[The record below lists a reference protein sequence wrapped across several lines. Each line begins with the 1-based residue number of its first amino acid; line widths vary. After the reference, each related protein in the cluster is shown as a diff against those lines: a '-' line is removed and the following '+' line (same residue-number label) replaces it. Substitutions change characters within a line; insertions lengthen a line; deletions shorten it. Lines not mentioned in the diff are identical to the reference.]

1 MTMKIITLRIAALS
15 CLLLALSC
23 AYGAD
28 EDQPVPLRAEITGAL
43 PMTGLVF
50 WSTSEHPMSLAISME
65 FSYLRYEEVATARGN
80 FDWSKVE
87 RLMSDA
93 AARGHQLILR
103 LHDTY
108 PGRPSG
114 VPVWIKASPGYRD
127 ITEKS
132 EGHPQIVKS

>member
-1 MTMKIITLRIAALS
+1 MTKLRITLRLAALF
-15 CLLLALSC
+15 LMLLALNC

-28 EDQPVPLRAEITGAL
+28 EFHPVPLRAEIKGTL

-50 WSTSEHPMSLAISME
+50 WSMSEHRKSPAISME
-65 FSYLRYEEVATARGN
+65 FSYLRYDEVATARGLW
-80 FDWSKVE
+80 DWSKVE

-93 AARGHQLILR
+93 AGRGHQLILR

-114 VPVWIKASPGYRD
+114 VPA
-127 ITEKS
+127 
-132 EGHPQIVKS
+132 